1 MISLQT
7 LKTKIDIFKAI
18 ITESTITPTYLGTI
32 LADML
37 GWCSEAVD
45 RIDSLLPGLREDVD
59 KNAVDIALLQDQ
71 ANELDNKISD
81 VEISVSEE
89 AQDRANAD
97 ATLAQSID
105 KNAVDIAL
113 LQDQVSE
120 LDNRISDVAEKVT
133 NDIEESVNAL
143 REQMVMA
150 VEVDDETGDVSLL
163 YDEDNSSLA
172 DAYIDQATG
181 EICIEQMI

>member
-45 RIDSLLPGLREDVD
+45 RIDSLLPGLREDV
-59 KNAVDIALLQDQ
+59 
-71 ANELDNKISD
+71 
-81 VEISVSEE
+81 
-89 AQDRANAD
+89 
-97 ATLAQSID
+97 D